1 MTKNDAQPK
10 DKTRVT
16 IRFRDETVADEFH
29 RRAGEANK
37 RPSPFAAQ
45 LIKQA
50 LTEQD
55 AENYD
60 QEMLRHELEELR
72 NSVGVLRELPQKL
85 SGHHASSDDVLAELA
100 ALRNE
105 LGELRD
111 SVRLLQD
118 LPEKLAEHQKTP
130 TELLTKLQELQANVA
145 QLAALPHV
153 FRKLREDVATGVH
166 VLLVR
171 SGQLTRPESEEWIRQ
186 RLLEE

>member
-1 MTKNDAQPK
+1 MTKDDTQPK

-16 IRFRDETVADEFH
+16 IRFTNQALADEFH
-29 RRAGEANK
+29 RQAREAGQ
-37 RPSPFAAQ
+37 RSSPFAAG
-45 LIKQA
+45 LIEQA
-50 LTEQD
+50 LTQGD
-55 AENYD
+55 AKNHE
-60 QEMLRHELEELR
+60 QEMLRRDTEELR
-72 NSVGVLRELPQKL
+72 DSVRVLRELPEKL
-85 SGHHASSDDVLAELA
+85 STNHGSSDDVLTELA

-130 TELLTKLQELQANVA
+130 TELLTNLRELQANVA